1 MAVQK
6 FVKFNIAEETF
17 GISIAQIN
25 QILKPQEIFKVPNT
39 PPFIEGLINLRGKVI
54 TVFNLRKRFGMPEKE
69 NDDNTKIIIV
79 NLEDLLL
86 GFTVDSVTE
95 IVNLQDEDIVPTPPS
110 ISSFDRRFL
119 SGVGKME
126 DKLILILNL
135 EKVLTTDEEQQ
146 VKSIIRQHGSS
157 VV

>member
-69 NDDNTKIIIV
+69 NDDNTKVIIV
-79 NLEDLLL
+79 NLEELLL

>member
-146 VKSIIRQHGSS
+146 VKAIIRQHGSAM
-157 VV
+157 V